1 MPHLCGKYYYS
12 LFDITFVITNND
24 DWSESASEIMF
35 YIMQPVIAV
44 DCNVCHFNP
53 MIAQLMTH
61 WPLIMQL
68 YDVLALN
75 NFNMLV
81 PSNIVVVF

>member
-1 MPHLCGKYYYS
+1 MS
-12 LFDITFVITNND
+12 
-24 DWSESASEIMF
+24 

-61 WPLIMQL
+61 CPLIMQL
-68 YDVLALN
+68 YGLLALN
-75 NFNMLV
+75 NFNMPV